1 VVVTSEPE
9 VPLGGGR
16 KALASCSKGEDR
28 RSGAGRRR
36 ISAIVPV
43 FNEEQTVG
51 GVVQALLQSNL
62 IDEVICVDD
71 GSRDGS
77 LVILQALAS
86 RIELIDLQDNR
97 GKGHALAV
105 GIKRASGEIVA
116 FFDADLTNL
125 SSDYIRMLL
134 TPILERDAR
143 AVLGYPMVAP
153 LTGERA
159 YYRADLLPHVDR
171 MAKTRFGV
179 EMFLNSLFDSEE
191 VATIRLK
198 GLRALLKHEKHGAVK
213 AVQEYLGAGIEI
225 AQEIARREGL
235 LAVDR
240 QILAGLR
247 SAASLQMLKKAVER
261 LQSPLLRRILKEYVI
276 RYIEMIEGYWRESV

>member
-1 VVVTSEPE
+1 MLEGQRWPFRY
-9 VPLGGGR
+9 GG
-16 KALASCSKGEDR
+16 
-28 RSGAGRRR
+28 RR
-36 ISAIVPV
+36 ISAVVPV
-43 FNEEQTVG
+43 FNEEKTVS
-51 GVVQALLQSNL
+51 GVVEALLQSSL

-71 GSRDGS
+71 GSTDGS
-77 LVILQALAS
+77 LVILQALAG

-125 SSDYIRMLL
+125 SSDYVRMLL
-134 TPILERDAR
+134 APILRGSAR
-143 AVLGYPMVAP
+143 AVLGYPLVAP

-159 YYRADLLPHVDR
+159 YYRADLLPHLNR
-171 MAKTRFGV
+171 MSETRFGV
-179 EMFLNSLFDSEE
+179 EMFLNSLFDSED

-213 AVQEYLGAGIEI
+213 AVKEYLGAGIEI

-235 LAVDR
+235 PAVDR

-247 SAASLQMLKKAVER
+247 SVTSLQMLKKTVER

-276 RYIEMIEGYWRESV
+276 RYIEMIEGYWPLSE

>member
-1 VVVTSEPE
+1 MSEE
-9 VPLGGGR
+9 GGGLGG
-16 KALASCSKGEDR
+16 AQHAFTACCKGEEG
-28 RSGAGRRR
+28 RSSAQRGR

-43 FNEEQTVG
+43 FNEEKTVC
-51 GVVQALLQSNL
+51 GVVQTLLQSNL
-62 IDEVICVDD
+62 IDEVICVND
-71 GSRDGS
+71 SSTDGS
-77 LVILQALAS
+77 LAILQTLAD
-86 RIELIDLQDNR
+86 RIELVDLQNNG

-134 TPILERDAR
+134 APILRGSAR

-159 YYRADLLPHVDR
+159 YYRADLLAHLDR
-171 MAKTRFGV
+171 MSETRFGV

-247 SAASLQMLKKAVER
+247 SVTSLQMLKKTVER
-261 LQSPLLRRILKEYVI
+261 LQSPLLRRILNEYVI
-276 RYIEMIEGYWRESV
+276 RYIEMIEGYWRESD